1 MKRQAGFTLIEL
13 LVAIVC
19 STVVTAA
26 ALSVLLLGVRTQRQS
41 QEVTGTQMETRVL
54 LSVLEKTLS
63 SGEVTGVTVTD
74 GGWTL
79 TGAAEGENNEPPT
92 LMQYSIGEKTIK
104 SGAGAVLLDDVQ
116 NAIADYD
123 DTLGL
128 LRLTI
133 TNGSGDTYTLT
144 KRCTATP
151 TGISGVKKKSDESE
165 SVTWELITG
174 KKDEGDK
181 EKDITAG
188 DNNRLK
194 FLNTLAGQVGS
205 NGVIL
210 GDDSSAA
217 GKWYATWYNSD
228 FTKDTPWCACFLSW
242 AIDKNGGTLK
252 FADVA
257 DGIVQLG
264 SNWHPKTENGYSISK
279 AVPGDL
285 IFFDWDGDG
294 NANHV
299 GALLLKDGNRIYTI
313 EGNSGGMVAVRY
325 YSGGDARIMGYGVLD
340 LKTN

>member
-63 SGEVTGVTVTD
+63 SGEVTGVTVD
-74 GGWTL
+74 ENGWTL
-79 TGAAEGENNEPPT
+79 TGKDSNQP
-92 LMQYSIGEKTIK
+92 LMQYRINEKEIK

-123 DTLGL
+123 GTLKL
-128 LRLTI
+128 LRLTV
-133 TNGSGDTYTLT
+133 TNGRGDTYTLT
-144 KRCTATP
+144 KRCTAAP
-151 TGISGVKKKSDESE
+151 TGISGVEKKTGEDSE
-165 SVTWELITG
+165 VTWALITG
-174 KKDEGDK
+174 KEDAQDK
-181 EKDITAG
+181 EKDITAEG
-188 DNNRLK
+188 TEGNNRLA

-205 NGVIL
+205 NGMIL
-210 GDDSSAA
+210 GESS
-217 GKWYATWYNSD
+217 GTDKWYATWYNSS

-242 AIDKNGGTLK
+242 GINKNSGSLK

-264 SNWHPKTENGYSISK
+264 SNWHKGSIDS
-279 AVPGDL
+279 AIPGDL

-325 YSGGDARIMGYGVLD
+325 YNSGDARIMGYGVLD
-340 LKTN
+340 WKTN

>member
-63 SGEVTGVTVTD
+63 SGEVAGVTVD
-74 GGWTL
+74 EDGWTL
-79 TGAAEGENNEPPT
+79 TGKDSNQPP
-92 LMQYSIGEKTIK
+92 LMQYKINEKAIK

-128 LRLTI
+128 LRLTV
-133 TNGSGDTYTLT
+133 TNGRGDTYTLT

-151 TGISGVKKKSDESE
+151 TGISSVKKSDESE
-165 SVTWELITG
+165 SDVTWELITG
-174 KKDEGDK
+174 KKDEQGQAEQKSIDAV
-181 EKDITAG
+181 EG
-188 DNNRLK
+188 RLK

-205 NGVIL
+205 NGMIL
-210 GDDSSAA
+210 GGSPAP
-217 GKWYATWYNSD
+217 GKEWYATWYNSD

-242 AIDKNGGTLK
+242 AIDKNDGKLR

-257 DGIVQLG
+257 DGIVRLG
-264 SNWHPKTENGYSISK
+264 NDWHPKTENGYSISK

-299 GALLLKDGNRIYTI
+299 GALLLKDGGRIYTI

-325 YSGGDARIMGYGVLD
+325 YSSEDDRIMGYGVLD
-340 LKTN
+340 WKTN

>member
-63 SGEVTGVTVTD
+63 SGEATGVAVTD
-74 GGWTL
+74 EGWTL
-79 TGAAEGENNEPPT
+79 TGRDSNQPT
-92 LMQYSIGEKTIK
+92 LMQYSIKEKEIK

-123 DTLGL
+123 GTLRL

-151 TGISGVKKKSDESE
+151 TGISGVEKKNGEGSK
-165 SVTWELITG
+165 VTWELITG
-174 KKDEGDK
+174 TGKSKTEIKRQDD
-181 EKDITAG
+181 AG
-188 DNNRLK
+188 DSDNRLA

-205 NGVIL
+205 NGMIL
-210 GDDSSAA
+210 GESSETD
-217 GKWYATWYNSD
+217 KWYATWYNSS

-242 AIDKNGGTLK
+242 AISENRGALK

-264 SNWHPKTENGYSISK
+264 SNWHPKTGNGYSISK

-299 GALLLKDGNRIYTI
+299 GALLLKDGDRIYTI

-325 YSGGDARIMGYGVLD
+325 YSSKDARIMGYGVLD
-340 LKTN
+340 WKTN

>member
-41 QEVTGTQMETRVL
+41 QEVTSTQMETRVL

-63 SGEVTGVTVTD
+63 SGEVTGVTVD
-74 GGWTL
+74 EAGWTL
-79 TGAAEGENNEPPT
+79 TGTGADSNQPPT
-92 LMQYSIGEKTIK
+92 LMQYNIKEKAIK

-123 DTLGL
+123 DTPGL
-128 LRLTI
+128 LRLTV
-133 TNGSGDTYTLT
+133 TNGRGDTYTLT

-151 TGISGVKKKSDESE
+151 TGISGVKKSDESE

-181 EKDITAG
+181 EKDITAE
-188 DNNRLK
+188 DNTRLA

-205 NGVIL
+205 NGMIL

-257 DGIVQLG
+257 DGIVQLSNDWHKG
-264 SNWHPKTENGYSISK
+264 SIDNAH
-279 AVPGDL
+279 PGDL

-299 GALLLKDGNRIYTI
+299 GALLLKDGNCIYTI

-325 YSGGDARIMGYGVLD
+325 YSSGDARIMGYGVLD
-340 LKTN
+340 L

>member
-63 SGEVTGVTVTD
+63 SGEVAGVRVD
-74 GGWTL
+74 EDGWTL
-79 TGAAEGENNEPPT
+79 TGNSNQP
-92 LMQYSIGEKTIK
+92 LMQYHINEKAIK
-104 SGAGAVLLDDVQ
+104 SGAGAVLLDDMQ

-128 LRLTI
+128 LRLTV
-133 TNGSGDTYTLT
+133 TNGRGDTYTLT

-151 TGISGVKKKSDESE
+151 TGISSVKKSDESE
-165 SVTWELITG
+165 SDVTWELITG
-174 KKDEGDK
+174 KKDEQGQAEQKSIDAV
-181 EKDITAG
+181 EG
-188 DNNRLK
+188 RLK

-205 NGVIL
+205 NGMIL
-210 GDDSSAA
+210 GGSPAP
-217 GKWYATWYNSD
+217 GKEWYATWYNSD

-242 AIDKNGGTLK
+242 AIDKNDGKLR

-257 DGIVQLG
+257 DGIVRLG
-264 SNWHPKTENGYSISK
+264 NDWHPKTENGYSISK

-299 GALLLKDGNRIYTI
+299 GALLLKDGGRIYTI

-325 YSGGDARIMGYGVLD
+325 YNNADARIMGYGVLD
-340 LKTN
+340 WKTN

>member
-63 SGEVTGVTVTD
+63 SGEVTGVTVD
-74 GGWTL
+74 ENGWTL
-79 TGAAEGENNEPPT
+79 TGAAEGETARSTT
-92 LMQYSIGEKTIK
+92 LMEYSINEKTIK

-123 DTLGL
+123 DTLRL
-128 LRLTI
+128 LRLTV
-133 TNGSGDTYTLT
+133 TNGRGDTYTLT

-151 TGISGVKKKSDESE
+151 TGISSVKKKSDGSE
-165 SVTWELITG
+165 SGVTWELITG
-174 KKDEGDK
+174 IGERKTEIKRQDDAS
-181 EKDITAG
+181 DS
-188 DNNRLK
+188 DNRLA

-205 NGVIL
+205 NGMIL
-210 GDDSSAA
+210 GGSPAP
-217 GKWYATWYNSD
+217 GKEWYATWYNSD

-242 AIDKNGGTLK
+242 AINKNGGSLK

-264 SNWHPKTENGYSISK
+264 SNWHKGSIDS
-279 AVPGDL
+279 AIPGDL

-299 GALLLKDGNRIYTI
+299 GALLLKDGDRIYTI

-325 YSGGDARIMGYGVLD
+325 YNSGDARIMGYGVLD
-340 LKTN
+340 WKTN